1 MAEKLS
7 DYKSRGVSPTQ
18 TTPTLTPIAE
28 EAGDKVPK
36 LSFRQSVEALP
47 KHEHKAIA
55 KYLPENIKGLS
66 TRKQLKILDAAI
78 QDNNIAAVKILAECV
93 VNIKHVPLMDCCRRG
108 QTEIVKILLING
120 ANPNFVRKGDW
131 SPLVCCVIAPYPDK
145 VDLTPNLLACAK
157 LLLDHG
163 ADVNWKADS
172 TKLTPLHFAGGNK
185 NPEFAALLLSR
196 GADPLAKDS
205 GFERPMLRLHH
216 FRSLDVPT
224 ALQQGKQ
231 SQVDRWLTAVE
242 KFLPH
247 PDAASLLIEWV
258 ALCSSDLELTK
269 KIHEAIALYLDKLK
283 GEPPADV
290 ADYVT
295 KYNAWVEE
303 QEGQDK
309 QEKIMNELA
318 AEGLVSR
325 GTGKEFRIEGK
336 KYSLQKHGP
345 LLMQLASFWAD
356 QKGNHM
362 DHVVGIL
369 QFAAKSARDQ
379 QAPQDVRDELYADVK
394 TLRNRL
400 EKSSDPG
407 RVKAIDSFLNP
418 FN

>member
-1 MAEKLS
+1 
-7 DYKSRGVSPTQ
+7 
-18 TTPTLTPIAE
+18 LTPIAE

-93 VNIKHVPLMDCCRRG
+93 VHIKHVPLMDCCRRG

-120 ANPNFVRKGDW
+120 ADPNFVRKGDW
-131 SPLVCCVIAPYPDK
+131 SPLVCCVVAPYADE

-163 ADVNWKADS
+163 ADVNWKADF
-172 TKLTPLHFAGGNK
+172 TNKRTPLHFAGGNK

-196 GADPLAKDS
+196 GADPLATDS
-205 GFERPMLRLHH
+205 IFERPKLRLQH
-216 FRSLDVPT
+216 FQSLDVPT

-231 SQVDRWLTAVE
+231 SQVDRWITAVAR
-242 KFLPH
+242 FLPH
-247 PDAASLLIEWV
+247 PDAASLLIEW
-258 ALCSSDLELTK
+258 AAPCGSDLELMK
-269 KIHEAIALYLDKLK
+269 KIHEAIALYLDKLES
-283 GEPPADV
+283 EPPADV

-318 AEGLVSR
+318 AHGLVSK
-325 GTGKEFRIEGK
+325 GMGKNFRIEGENT
-336 KYSLQKHGP
+336 HC
-345 LLMQLASFWAD
+345 
-356 QKGNHM
+356 
-362 DHVVGIL
+362 
-369 QFAAKSARDQ
+369 KSTA
-379 QAPQDVRDELYADVK
+379 LC
-394 TLRNRL
+394 
-400 EKSSDPG
+400 
-407 RVKAIDSFLNP
+407 
-418 FN
+418 